1 MRIADLIYKKA
12 QREELN
18 DDEVRFFIN
27 ELVTD
32 GVEDSQLGAM
42 LMAWFLNGMSPRELA
57 VMTHAMTYSGETLTW
72 PEEWKPILVDK
83 HSTGGVGDK
92 VSLVLAPALAACG
105 LKVPMVSGRGLGFT
119 GGTLDKLESI
129 PGFTV
134 DLTQEDMRKCLADS
148 GCCIAGQTA
157 TLVPADRIM
166 YATRDITSTV
176 DNVNFVTASIISKKA
191 ATGAGAL
198 VLDIKVGRGSF
209 TKTIEAGR
217 FLAGKLVSA
226 ARELDVRTS
235 AVLTR
240 MDQPIGMAV
249 GNSLEVIEAISTL
262 KGVGPSDLIELV
274 TIQGGILL
282 ESIGKAENISQGC
295 EIILETLKSGTAL
308 SRFEKMLINQNVDP
322 GVARE
327 LCYGDVNKI
336 LPKAKLSTPFTVT
349 STGRVAEI
357 DSLTVSH
364 VCGAL
369 GASRARASDVIQF
382 AVGLELLVKVGQVV
396 AEGDTWAILQ
406 HETPLTPELQARLD
420 RAIVIDQTALVPTP
434 LNIIIETIH

>member
-1 MRIADLIYKKA
+1 MRIPDLIYKKA
-12 QREELN
+12 QHGELS

-27 ELVTD
+27 ELVA
-32 GVEDSQLGAM
+32 GHVEDSQLGAM
-42 LMAWFLNGMSPRELA
+42 LMAWFLNGMSAQELA
-57 VMTHAMTYSGETLTW
+57 VLTHAMTYSGETLTW
-72 PEEWKPILVDK
+72 PAEWKASLVDK

-134 DLTQEDMRKCLADS
+134 DLTMEDMQKCLADS

-176 DNVNFVTASIISKKA
+176 DNTNFVTASIISKKA
-191 ATGAGAL
+191 ASGAGAL

-209 TKTIEAGR
+209 TKTIESGR
-217 FLAGKLVSA
+217 FLANKLVSA
-226 ARELDVRTS
+226 ARELGVKTS

-249 GNSLEVIEAISTL
+249 GNSLEVIEAIL
-262 KGVGPSDLIELV
+262 ALQGAGPSDLMELV
-274 TIQGGILL
+274 TIQGGLL
-282 ESIGKAENISQGC
+282 LKAVGKAEDVSQGRQM
-295 EIILETLKSGTAL
+295 IAETINNGTAL
-308 SRFEKMLINQNVDP
+308 RRFEKMLINQYVDP
-322 GVARE
+322 EVARE
-327 LCYGDVNKI
+327 LCHGDVNKI
-336 LPKAKLSTPFTVT
+336 LPKAKLSTPLTVA
-349 STGRVAEI
+349 SAGRIAEI
-357 DSLTVSH
+357 DSLAVSY

-382 AVGLELLVKVGQVV
+382 AVGLNLLAKVGQVV
-396 AEGDTWAILQ
+396 AEGDMWAILQ
-406 HETPLTPELQARLD
+406 HETPLTAELRARLD
-420 RAIVIDQTALVPTP
+420 SAIVIDPMTLDRTP